1 MNSSITRKKT
11 EGFFNRRNGHLI
23 YDIFVIAMLA
33 LICFLCLYPFWN
45 VAIISLNDAQDTVR
59 GGLYFWPRKFT
70 LDSYR
75 EVFKNKELL
84 HAAFISL
91 SRTVLGTVIALF
103 FNAMLAYG
111 MSKKDLFG
119 SRFFGYFFVFTM
131 YFGGGVVPYYMVLKS
146 VGLIDNFLVYIIP
159 GAISVYNMILIRI
172 YMESLPAELEESAY
186 LDGAGD
192 AVVLFRIV
200 LPLTKPIASAVI
212 VLTLINSW
220 NAYLLPLLFLQ
231 SPDKQTVT
239 LLPQFFQGEF
249 TNDQTKILAA
259 AVMTAIPEITA
270 YLCMQKN
277 FERGM
282 SAGALK

>member
-1 MNSSITRKKT
+1 MLEIRTKRGKVLLQLLLILMTIPYIVPLIQMVAGSLGGRGFQNYKAVWDTGVVPVFFRNS
-11 EGFFNRRNGHLI
+11 
-23 YDIFVIAMLA
+23 
-33 LICFLCLYPFWN
+33 
-45 VAIISLNDAQDTVR
+45 AIISA
-59 GGLYFWPRKFT
+59 G
-70 LDSYR
+70 
-75 EVFKNKELL
+75 
-84 HAAFISL
+84 
-91 SRTVLGTVIALF
+91 VIL
-103 FNAMLAYG
+103 
-111 MSKKDLFG
+111 
-119 SRFFGYFFVFTM
+119 
-131 YFGGGVVPYYMVLKS
+131 
-146 VGLIDNFLVYIIP
+146 LVYIFSMTA
-159 GAISVYNMILIRI
+159 GFGFSKMRFLGKEVYFWLILVALTLPEVILLTPLFVTFQHLKMYNTFLAVILPQTALQMPFTILLTRNFLNGRI
-172 YMESLPAELEESAY
+172 
-186 LDGAGD
+186 DGANT
-192 AVVLFRIV
+192 VQSFWSIV